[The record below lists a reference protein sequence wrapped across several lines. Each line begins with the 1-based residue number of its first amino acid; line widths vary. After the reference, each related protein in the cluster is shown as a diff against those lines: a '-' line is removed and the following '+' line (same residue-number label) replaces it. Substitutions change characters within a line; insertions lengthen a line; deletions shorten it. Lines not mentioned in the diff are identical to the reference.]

1 MAYPVAM
8 DTHPSLPPELWKRTP
23 PEVQA
28 YIRALEARIVIF
40 EAMVHTLQEQVRT
53 LQEQLNQTSRNSSR
67 PPSSDPPQSP
77 RPRRPRGQRR
87 RGGQPGHPGNTR
99 HLVPVEEVD
108 EVVVLKPEQ
117 CQGCHAPLAGED
129 ASPFRHQV
137 IEIPPIK
144 PVITEYQWHQLV
156 CSACGATTRAPWP
169 AGVPSGTYGPRVHAT
184 VALCTGS
191 YRLSKRTTGQVLD
204 NLFGVPMSVGTISQS
219 EKATTEVV
227 AEPVEE
233 ARTYVHAQ
241 RVAHL
246 DETSWRQGDQ
256 RAWLWVAVTSLVTVF
271 LIRMSR
277 GGQVARELLGEHF
290 SGILVTDR
298 YSAYNW
304 YPVRWRQVCWAHLL
318 RDFEAIRGRG
328 GASEEIGEAVLAK
341 AHQMLRWWHR
351 VCEGTLQRST
361 FRAYMRPLSREVE
374 HLLEAGSRCGVSAT
388 EGMCHELLKRREA
401 LWTFVQVEGVEPT
414 NNAAER
420 AIRPGVQRRKISF
433 GTQSEEGSRFVES
446 MMTVVATLKQ
456 QKRDILAYLTAAHEA
471 ALRGEAAPS
480 LLPACEME
488 SQAAA

>member
-1 MAYPVAM
+1 MEP
-8 DTHPSLPPELWKRTP
+8 LPTLPHDIWERTP
-23 PEVQA
+23 CEVQA
-28 YIRALEARIVIF
+28 YIRALETRVATLAAAVQ
-40 EAMVHTLQEQVRT
+40 ALQEQNQA

-67 PPSSDPPQSP
+67 PPSSDPPHSKRPP
-77 RPRRPRGQRR
+77 RSRSTRR
-87 RGGQPGHPGNTR
+87 RGGQPGHPGCTR
-99 HLVPVEEVD
+99 SLLPIEEVD

-117 CQGCHAPLAGED
+117 CPRCHASLAGD
-129 ASPFRHQV
+129 DPTPWRHQV

-144 PVITEYQWHQLV
+144 PVVTEYQWHQLV
-156 CSACGATTRAPWP
+156 CPACGATTRAPWP
-169 AGVPSGTYGPRVHAT
+169 AGVPSGTYGPRVYAT

-256 RAWLWVAVTSLVTVF
+256 RAWLWAAVTSLVTVF

-328 GASEEIGEAVLAK
+328 GVSEEIGAALLAK
-341 AHQMLRWWHR
+341 AHQMFTWWHR
-351 VCEGTLQRST
+351 VREGTLKRST
-361 FRAYMRPLSREVE
+361 FRSYMSPLRQEVE
-374 HLLEAGSRCGVSAT
+374 RLLEAGSQCGVPKT
-388 EGMCHELLKRREA
+388 EG
-401 LWTFVQVEGVEPT
+401 
-414 NNAAER
+414 
-420 AIRPGVQRRKISF
+420 
-433 GTQSEEGSRFVES
+433 
-446 MMTVVATLKQ
+446 
-456 QKRDILAYLTAAHEA
+456 
-471 ALRGEAAPS
+471 
-480 LLPACEME
+480 
-488 SQAAA
+488 